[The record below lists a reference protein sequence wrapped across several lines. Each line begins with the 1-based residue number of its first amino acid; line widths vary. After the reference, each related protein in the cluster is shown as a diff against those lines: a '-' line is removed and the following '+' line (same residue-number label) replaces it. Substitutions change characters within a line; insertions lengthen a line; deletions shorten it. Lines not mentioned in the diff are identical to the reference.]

1 MHKAELFVLLVVSF
15 PRMHLIKDT
24 LLFPVIQAIHVVGL
38 TVLVGT
44 IALVDFRLLGFGI
57 RRVSAWKLAGQL
69 APWTT
74 GGLITMFVTGPLLF
88 WSDWARYVKNPA
100 FLVKMALLSIAL
112 AAHFT
117 VHRRATRNAKW
128 VAIVSLAAWSCVVLA
143 GRAIADFD
151 IAQ

>member
-1 MHKAELFVLLVVSF
+1 MQ
-15 PRMHLIKDT
+15 HLIKDT
-24 LLFPVIQAIHVVGL
+24 WLFPVIQSIHLAGL
-38 TVLVGT
+38 TLLVGT
-44 IALVDFRLLGFGI
+44 IALVDFSLLGLGI
-57 RRVSAWKLAGQL
+57 SRVPGWQLARRL

-74 GGLITMFVTGPLLF
+74 AGLITVFATGPLLF

-117 VHRRATRNAKW
+117 IHRRVTRNGKW
-128 VAIVSLAAWSCVVLA
+128 VAILSLVIWSCVVLA

-151 IAQ
+151 IVQ